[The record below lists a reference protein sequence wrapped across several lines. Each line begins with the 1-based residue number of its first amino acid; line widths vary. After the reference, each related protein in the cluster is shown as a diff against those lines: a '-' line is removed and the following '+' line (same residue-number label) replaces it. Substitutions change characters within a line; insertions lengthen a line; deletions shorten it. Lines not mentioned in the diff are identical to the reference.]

1 MRRVLIL
8 ALGTALTASLALASP
23 AAPGKAVAAKAAAAA
38 PAVDP
43 TIPPPG
49 WVAPKNAMGQPD
61 LSGYWS
67 NATMTPLMRNSK
79 LTEKLVIPKA
89 QAASLEKVFADALA
103 AADAPTDQKKGPGA
117 VTDPNSPEAQLVK
130 LRPDFAAAG
139 GDVGGYN
146 TFWIDPG
153 KSLAN
158 LNGQFRTSWI
168 VEPASGQMPLSDNG
182 KKLLGQYRTER
193 ANNLFAGPEF
203 LPVSERCLI
212 GFTGAGGPGMLNTIY
227 NNNYQIVETPD
238 AIVIDVEMV
247 HDARVIPL
255 FKDKTAA
262 LAHHRPASMAPWLG
276 DSVGWWEGDTL
287 VIDTVNVNPE
297 QGRTG
302 PIFLSDKGRVTE
314 RLTRTSATQIFYQ
327 FQVDDPVYY
336 TQSWK
341 AEEALNARKE
351 RVFEY
356 ACHEGNYAMAG
367 ILGGARSQEAQG
379 IKPTMG
385 PGIFGTPI
393 PTKAKPGE

>member
-1 MRRVLIL
+1 MRYGVSTAAAVL
-8 ALGTALTASLALASP
+8 AFALTATTSAQ
-23 AAPGKAVAAKAAAAA
+23 AAPDKPWSPPRTSYGK
-38 PAVDP
+38 
-43 TIPPPG
+43 
-49 WVAPKNAMGQPD
+49 PD
-61 LSGYWS
+61 LTGVWS
-67 NATMTPLMRNSK
+67 NASVTNLTRSPGVSK
-79 LTEKLVIPKA
+79 LVVDQTEAAKLAKDSPF
-89 QAASLEKVFADALA
+89 ERLA
-103 AADAPTDQKKGPGA
+103 EAEEGPSNLN
-117 VTDPNSPEAQLVK
+117 DNLLKDENND
-130 LRPDFAAAG
+130 R
-139 GDVGGYN
+139 GYN

-158 LNGQFRTSWI
+158 VKGQFRTSWI
-168 VEPASGQMPLSDNG
+168 VEPATGQLPLSDAG
-182 KKLLGQYRTER
+182 KKLLGAYRAER
-193 ANNLFAGPEF
+193 QKNLFAGPEF

-238 AIVIDVEMV
+238 AMVIDVEMV

-255 FKDKTAA
+255 FKDKATA
-262 LAHHRPASMAPWLG
+262 LANHRPASMTMWLG

-287 VIDTVNVNPE
+287 VVDSINVNPE

-302 PIFLSDKGRVTE
+302 PIYLSSKGRVTE
-314 RLTRTSATQIFYQ
+314 KFTRTSATQIFYQ

-336 TQSWK
+336 TQPWR
-341 AEEALNARKE
+341 AEMSLNARKD

>member
-1 MRRVLIL
+1 MRNGVSIAAVLVC
-8 ALGTALTASLALASP
+8 ALTLGGGTIGG
-23 AAPGKAVAAKAAAAA
+23 AAQAAEPAAKAKPYAL
-38 PAVDP
+38 PR
-43 TIPPPG
+43 TSYG
-49 WVAPKNAMGQPD
+49 RPD
-61 LSGYWS
+61 LTGVWS
-67 NATMTPLMRNSK
+67 NASVTNLTRAPGVTK
-79 LTEKLVIPKA
+79 LVVDKEEAARLAKDSPFEKLA
-89 QAASLEKVFADALA
+89 EAEE
-103 AADAPTDQKKGPGA
+103 GPSKFDDNLLKDG
-117 VTDPNSPEAQLVK
+117 NSD
-130 LRPDFAAAG
+130 R
-139 GDVGGYN
+139 GYN

-158 LNGQFRTSWI
+158 LNGQYRTSWI
-168 VEPASGQMPLSDNG
+168 VEPASGQMPLSEG
-182 KKLLGQYRTER
+182 GRKLLGGYRTER
-193 ANNLFAGPEF
+193 QNNLFAGPEF

-255 FKDKTAA
+255 FKDKAAA
-262 LAHHRPASMAPWLG
+262 LAHHRPAAMAPWLG

-287 VIDTVNVNPE
+287 VIDTVNVNAE

-341 AEEALNARKE
+341 AEEALSARKE

-379 IKPTMG
+379 IKPSTG

-393 PTKAKPGE
+393 PTKGKPGE